1 MASQYFSRIKT
12 VGFSLRLN
20 SWLQLAIIFK
30 FLSPD
35 IKNQRLIIYVKEL
48 CCDHIE
54 LRRISYINNIHY
66 VYRYLH
72 QFKYTLQICS
82 NLAAFSLYSKMR
94 NTTFYLAIRRYKSTI
109 SGLMLKCCENEGT
122 EWMHSKTP
130 DLWSTVKR
138 GNKLRGFLCA
148 FYPRSWVNQVV
159 KCYYRRHF

>member
-35 IKNQRLIIYVKEL
+35 IKIQRLIIYVKEL

-66 VYRYLH
+66 V

-82 NLAAFSLYSKMR
+82 NLTAFSLYSKMR

-109 SGLMLKCCENEGT
+109 SGFDVEVLWKWRDRVNAFENSRF
-122 EWMHSKTP
+122 MIDCKTREQ
-130 DLWSTVKR
+130 VKR
-138 GNKLRGFLCA
+138 ISLRFL
-148 FYPRSWVNQVV
+148 S
-159 KCYYRRHF
+159 